1 MCVCVCMCIF
11 LEPLFTSV
19 ARILAP
25 LSAPFSLCHHPA
37 RYEKTRRERFTQ
49 QHAKE
54 RRAGDHIASLVQQQN
69 SGRRTTKIQGRK
81 MSAKRSNR
89 LKSSFPQRLSLRSC
103 IVWTYC
109 SVSARGV
116 KRHTSRGGCVAA
128 ALLSFHSVPGA
139 QKQRRLRA
147 DGTGGFDTHTHT
159 QSPDYFRHA
168 AHTLSPSSY
177 SPLLH
182 LSSSLFPYILS
193 LRTLLIYPVPC
204 RSDIHPSEFLLC
216 ASSE

>member
-1 MCVCVCMCIF
+1 MCIF

-54 RRAGDHIASLVQQQN
+54 RRAGDHIASLVQQQS
-69 SGRRTTKIQGRK
+69 SGRRTTTIQGRK

-147 DGTGGFDTHTHT
+147 DGTGGFDTHTHKVPIT
-159 QSPDYFRHA
+159 SA
-168 AHTLSPSSY
+168 MLHTLSPPHLTVLYYTSV
-177 SPLLH
+177 PLFSH
-182 LSSSLFPYILS
+182 IYSLFGHCWFIQCHVAQTSIHQSFYFV
-193 LRTLLIYPVPC
+193 LLV
-204 RSDIHPSEFLLC
+204 SK
-216 ASSE
+216 